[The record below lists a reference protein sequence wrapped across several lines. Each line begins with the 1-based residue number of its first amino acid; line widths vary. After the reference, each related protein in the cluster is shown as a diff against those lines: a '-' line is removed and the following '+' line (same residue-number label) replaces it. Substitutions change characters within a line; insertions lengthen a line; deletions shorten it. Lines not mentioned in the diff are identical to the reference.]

1 MGIHTMEEVFAFL
14 QDERFKKLRLLAD
27 TGILLR
33 SDLEDF
39 EMPDGC
45 SRDDVWTVLQI
56 LRRQTA
62 SVIDEVPYSNVGVE
76 CWYSMNTA
84 MSSLAT
90 ELDLRVRAG
99 YPLDHG
105 LKTFGKSPFIAKNL
119 VKNLQYA
126 FAAEGLPVSES
137 RIQEIWDGAS
147 FSDDDVYARIIAN
160 YFEIKEEEEILARR
174 EITPGFIELLHYRLV
189 DGIDPDKLPKRTSD
203 SPAVQRGIP
212 QKPDH
217 CLEAVCKMA
226 DRSKSWPLQSMLM
239 RIVYMNWVFF
249 DFEVFP
255 YLSALVGALLRD
267 VIAIK
272 WGIPVVKWV
281 PLRYPPTKDPRVEE
295 VHNTCWIDSGMG
307 LDFTNIFLVYLQAYH
322 TEIDVLEARVKQ
334 LEKLDELIE
343 NTFSFPMN
351 KRQVFIMSTICKDPY
366 ARMRIEPHRKLHGVA
381 YSTARKDFFD
391 LEKAGYLVCEQQDK
405 AFVFIANPELRDRIV
420 SLNEKAIE
428 LLGGSE
434 KR

>member
-1 MGIHTMEEVFAFL
+1 MEEVFAFL

-27 TGILLR
+27 TSILLR
-33 SDLEDF
+33 SDLENF

-45 SRDDVWTVLQI
+45 SRDDVWTALQI
-56 LRRQTA
+56 MRRQTA
-62 SVIDEVPYSNVGVE
+62 SVIDDVPYGKVGVE

-84 MSSLAT
+84 MSRIAT
-90 ELDLRVRAG
+90 ELDLRVRAD
-99 YPLDHG
+99 YPLDRG

-126 FAAEGLPVSES
+126 FAAEGLTVSER

-147 FSDDDVYARIIAN
+147 FSDDDVFARIIAN

-189 DGIDPDKLPKRTSD
+189 DGIDPDKLPKRTSEA
-203 SPAVQRGIP
+203 PAVQRGIP
-212 QKPDH
+212 KKPDY

-226 DRSKSWPLQSMLM
+226 DRAKARPFQSMLM
-239 RIVYMNWVFF
+239 RMVYINWVFF

-255 YLSALVGALLRD
+255 HLSALVGALLRD
-267 VIAIK
+267 MIAIK
-272 WGIPVVKWV
+272 WDAPVVKWV
-281 PLRYPPTKDPRVEE
+281 PLRYPPTTDARVEE
-295 VHNTCWIDSGMG
+295 VHNTCWVDTGMG
-307 LDFTNIFLVYLQAYH
+307 LDFTNIFLVYLEAYH
-322 TEIDVLEARVKQ
+322 AEIDVLEARVRQ

-391 LEKAGYLVCEQQDK
+391 LEKAGYLVCEQEDK

-428 LLGGSE
+428 LLGGSA
-434 KR
+434 RS